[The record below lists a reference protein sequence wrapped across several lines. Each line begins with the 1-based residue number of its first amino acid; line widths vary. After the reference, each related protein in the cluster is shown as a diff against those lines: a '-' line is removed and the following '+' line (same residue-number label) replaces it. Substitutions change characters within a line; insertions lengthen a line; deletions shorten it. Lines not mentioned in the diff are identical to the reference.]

1 MLGLLH
7 VVACHE
13 GAPKCN
19 VLGDAQGH
27 VHARH
32 QPQNLLVCWVPLH
45 SCRQSPRV
53 DPLYLAPSS
62 PRRSNPATPRSS
74 PALSPAPLAAAL
86 SAAAAG
92 LGALR
97 SPAGTAPAAAV
108 GAGRSGGSASV
119 KQSLTF
125 SAGSRGA
132 AGARGSAHHHH
143 QQQHQRGEAG
153 GAGRRASSAPPT
165 PSAGAPGGALRAPS
179 LEGVGS
185 SSASGGCY
193 SARRSAGVSHE
204 SLYCQRL
211 SSACGGQRSA
221 VAPGV
226 RKTDR
231 VARFQQMQQQ
241 WARDRWVPG

>member
-1 MLGLLH
+1 MQDTSR
-7 VVACHE
+7 E
-13 GAPKCN
+13 T
-19 VLGDAQGH
+19 
-27 VHARH
+27 
-32 QPQNLLVCWVPLH
+32 CWCVGPLH

-74 PALSPAPLAAAL
+74 PALSPAPVAAAL
-86 SAAAAG
+86 SAAAG
-92 LGALR
+92 GPGALR
-97 SPAGTAPAAAV
+97 SPAGIAPAAAV
-108 GAGRSGGSASV
+108 GAGRSGCSAGV

-125 SAGSRGA
+125 SSGSRGA

-143 QQQHQRGEAG
+143 QQQQHLRGEAG

-165 PSAGAPGGALRAPS
+165 LTAGAPGGALRGPS
-179 LEGVGS
+179 VGGAGGS
-185 SSASGGCY
+185 GASGGCY
-193 SARRSAGVSHE
+193 SARRSAAVSHE

-211 SSACGGQRSA
+211 SSACGSQRST

-241 WARDRWVPG
+241 WDRDRWVRGWEASTLRQGC